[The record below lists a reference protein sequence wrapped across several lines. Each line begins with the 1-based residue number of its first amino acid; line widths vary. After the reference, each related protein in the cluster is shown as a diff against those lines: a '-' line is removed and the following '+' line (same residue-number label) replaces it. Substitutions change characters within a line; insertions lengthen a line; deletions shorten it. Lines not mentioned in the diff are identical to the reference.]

1 MTGTDL
7 VPYDP
12 IRHRRDEALVERSFW
27 RKLRRYGRHIPFLR
41 DAVAAYY
48 CARDPATPLRVKAV
62 LMGALAYFVMP
73 ADMVPDIIA
82 WLGFTDDATVV
93 MAAIQVISPH
103 IKERHHVQA
112 QAAIDRLV
120 PDDEAAQPTR
130 TPVSQ

>member
-1 MTGTDL
+1 MSGTDL

-12 IRHRRDEALVERSFW
+12 GKLRRDAARVERGFW
-27 RKLRRYGRHIPFLR
+27 KKLGRYGRHVPFLR

-48 CARDPATPLRVKAV
+48 CARDPETPLQVKAV

-73 ADMVPDIIA
+73 ADLVPDFIA

-103 IKERHHVQA
+103 IKNRHRDQA
-112 QAAIDRLV
+112 QAAIDRIV
-120 PDDEAAQPTR
+120 PEEAR
-130 TPVSQ
+130 S